1 VAAVTET
8 STLPHGSGSA
18 RNGFPKPP
26 VEYVTLEAVTT
37 GVAAPDAVTVTLAV
51 PEAVLKD
58 EGFEG
63 VKLAVNL
70 SDPTASNAG
79 GTLITACPALM
90 LAGNDA

>member
-1 VAAVTET
+1 
-8 STLPHGSGSA
+8 
-18 RNGFPKPP
+18 
-26 VEYVTLEAVTT
+26 
-37 GVAAPDAVTVTLAV
+37 
-51 PEAVLKD
+51 VLKD